1 MRGNAAVT
9 RTNERE
15 IKRHRVR
22 KSKCTKYRKEGRTEK
37 NWPCACETE
46 GESKREDPSS
56 ERGKNKGGR
65 GRKKG
70 RRRKRRRR
78 RRRRNGARAMQLLHH
93 LLHRFAAR
101 RRRYPVHA
109 RTSWGHHMLSLYCIG
124 IPTAVPMQAYL
135 AYVMFYR
142 FSQSHRFIMISVS
155 RVPCAFL
162 FRFCRGSPPE
172 NAFRNRIA
180 SEIFNPLRWQLVR
193 GP

>member
-1 MRGNAAVT
+1 MARIQVDP
-9 RTNERE
+9 
-15 IKRHRVR
+15 
-22 KSKCTKYRKEGRTEK
+22 GRDEQ
-37 NWPCACETE
+37 
-46 GESKREDPSS
+46 GR
-56 ERGKNKGGR
+56 GR

-70 RRRKRRRR
+70 RRRRRR

-155 RVPCAFL
+155 HAVCRARSSFGFVVLSPREEPFPKSNSQRNLQRV
-162 FRFCRGSPPE
+162 
-172 NAFRNRIA
+172 
-180 SEIFNPLRWQLVR
+180 
-193 GP
+193 